1 MSRTLKVIGNHVMYD
16 CGAWF
21 LRVIMSSLDA
31 LCCSKVIGNW
41 HFACFVLLEDIGNH
55 VMYDR
60 GAWFPRVIM
69 SSLHA
74 LCCCCQWIEEA
85 KTWLTIVT
93 FFFCSMYNK
102 AIIIIMRFSFCDIQ
116 NIQSLGK
123 CYQPP
128 LPRPSLFWISQK
140 PHPIIIIYY
149 CIRFCMIWRNNQ
161 A

>member
-1 MSRTLKVIGNHVMYD
+1 MYHVDFRTTWQFRFHAQRIIISNYHYLFSDWPKAHSKFFGNQRLGRHLAADYTIIMSRTLKVIGNHVMYD

-41 HFACFVLLEDIGNH
+41 HFACFVLLEVIGNH

-85 KTWLTIVT
+85 KTWLTVVT
-93 FFFCSMYNK
+93 IFFCSMYNK
-102 AIIIIMRFSFCDIQ
+102 T
-116 NIQSLGK
+116 
-123 CYQPP
+123 
-128 LPRPSLFWISQK
+128 
-140 PHPIIIIYY
+140 IYT
-149 CIRFCMIWRNNQ
+149 
-161 A
+161 